1 MKDGR
6 IRIVIADDQ
15 RSVTAAFSAI
25 LGTDPRM
32 RVVAIAADGY
42 ETLQAVRKHAPDVLL
57 TDIRMP
63 GIDGLELARNLKEDP
78 RTKVVVVT
86 TFGLDAYVRRALAN
100 GAHGFI
106 LKRSRPAL
114 LIEAVLAAARGDAL
128 ISPELTLR
136 LLQRT
141 TPDPATPPPTSA
153 IDVLT
158 QRERDIARGVAL
170 AQTNVEIGR
179 ELYISAGTVKTHIAN
194 IQAKLGV
201 PNRVGIAVLAWEA
214 GLAASQLE
222 T

>member
-1 MKDGR
+1 MRDGT
-6 IRIVIADDQ
+6 IRIVVADDQ
-15 RSVTAAFSAI
+15 RSVTAAFTSI

-32 RVVAIAADGY
+32 RVVAVAADGD
-42 ETLQAVRKHAPDVLL
+42 EALRAVREHRPDVLL

-63 GIDGLELARNLKEDP
+63 GIDGLELAGMFRDDR

-86 TFGLDAYVRRALAN
+86 TFGLDAYVTRALAE

-106 LKRSRPAL
+106 LKRSRPQL

-136 LLQRT
+136 LLERT
-141 TPDPATPPPTSA
+141 ATASGRGGRRSP
-153 IDVLT
+153 IDLLT
-158 QRERDIARGVAL
+158 EREREIARSVAL
-170 AQTNVEIGR
+170 ARTNAEIGR

-201 PNRVGIAVLAWEA
+201 PNRVGIAVLAWDA
-214 GLAASQLE
+214 GLAADAE
-222 T
+222 GG